1 MYIFCENILYS
12 SYIQISALFI
22 SKNHSYKAFPIKS
35 KDYMNSRFRNNIN
48 NQEIIVVIHKMSQT
62 SKISKETI
70 FRHKLD
76 NIKFLNI

>member
-1 MYIFCENILYS
+1 
-12 SYIQISALFI
+12 
-22 SKNHSYKAFPIKS
+22 
-35 KDYMNSRFRNNIN
+35 MNSRFRNNIN

-76 NIKFLNI
+76 NINFLNI